1 MRRGALFLSLQSII
15 RRAAGLGTIARM
27 FLRVSDFTTLLTLSF
42 SIIDLQSFGLQY
54 CVGNKRLTKIS
65 IRNLKGIN
73 QRMSMFLLLL
83 SPGDTNFTG
92 LVPSQ
97 MPTQIGWHTARSN
110 STWRRGLVTHL
121 STQAYASIQLSIEL
135 RHMSSI
141 WTRVTS

>member
-1 MRRGALFLSLQSII
+1 VRRGALFLSLQSII

-54 CVGNKRLTKIS
+54 CVVNKRLTKIS

-83 SPGDTNFTG
+83 S
-92 LVPSQ
+92 
-97 MPTQIGWHTARSN
+97 
-110 STWRRGLVTHL
+110 TWRHQFHGPRTIADAYTNWMAYCKIKFNLASRSCHTFINPGLRFYPAFHR
-121 STQAYASIQLSIEL
+121 A
-135 RHMSSI
+135 
-141 WTRVTS
+141 